1 MSRKLS
7 LNDDETYLYKEID
20 RLKDVVSIG
29 HEMQPPRCLLPAPPE
44 NDSFMALEVLCQTFE
59 LTLYER
65 SIVLLCAAWELEQ
78 ELPSFLET
86 TLKRERVDEVNLSL
100 LRSLLNPTGDRLP
113 YELCADSP
121 LIQWQ
126 IIEQVSFSDSSLLT
140 TALKLNRWVLF
151 YLMGRSYNEPRFSG
165 NQSPQWVS
173 NDLETALMPTSYEQA
188 SNQVMQQWQDCFCPI
203 QLCSNDPKAL
213 ETIAQYVCQK
223 EYYLLYR
230 IDASALDFIDHEQS
244 RSWVLF
250 WHRQARL
257 KHYALLIDCGDPT
270 RLSESA
276 QRAIHEILRT
286 VETPIFLSG
295 SDRYSSGHSLFTI
308 EVPGLS
314 PQEQKALWNYHLGS
328 LAQRLNGQV
337 STLVAQFNLSASAI
351 ASISRQTI
359 ASTTNTSAES
369 DITTLLWQHCRTQ
382 SRGKLEGL
390 VDRITPKTTW
400 DDLILPQDSTQILHQ
415 IIATIRQRSKV
426 YEEWGMGGNTRRG
439 MGITALFYGPPGTG
453 KTTAAEIIAR
463 ELQLDLYRVD
473 LSQVVSKYIGE
484 TEKNLSKV
492 FDSAETSGAV
502 LLFDEADSMIGKR
515 TDVKDSKDR
524 YANQEVSYLLQRMEA
539 YSGLA
544 VMTTNLPNAIDSAFM
559 RRIKFSVRFEYPT
572 AEQRAV
578 IWQKNFP
585 KAAPTR
591 NLEWHRLAQL
601 NISGANIRNIAL
613 GAAFLAAD
621 AKEPIQMKH
630 VLHAARTEGQKQ
642 GKPISDSEIRG
653 WIV

>member
-1 MSRKLS
+1 MSREHF
-7 LNDDETYLYKEID
+7 LNPDEACLYEEID
-20 RLKDVVSIG
+20 RLKQTLLQRSPSRSIS
-29 HEMQPPRCLLPAPPE
+29 APPE
-44 NDSFMALEVLCQTFE
+44 DAIALESLCNAFG
-59 LTLYER
+59 LTHYER
-65 SIVLLCAAWELEQ
+65 SLILLCAAWELDPA
-78 ELPSFLET
+78 LPSFLAS
-86 TLKRERVDEVNLSL
+86 LLDREENVDAINLSL
-100 LRSLLNPTGDRLP
+100 LRSLLKPDTDHLP

-126 IIEQVSFSDSSLLT
+126 LIEEKQDFSDHSLLT
-140 TALKLNRWVLF
+140 TPLKLNRWVLF
-151 YLMGRSYNEPRFSG
+151 HLMGRSYNEPRFSG
-165 NQSPQWVS
+165 NQAPQWVS
-173 NDLETALMPTSYEQA
+173 DDLETALMPTSYEQA
-188 SNQVMQQWQDCFCPI
+188 VNQVRQQWEDYIRPI
-203 QLCSNDPKAL
+203 QLCGNDPKAL

-223 EYYLLYR
+223 DYYLLYR
-230 IDASALDFIDHEQS
+230 IDASALDIDREHIQ
-244 RSWVLF
+244 SWVLF

-257 KHYALLIDCGDPT
+257 KHYALLIDCGDPS
-270 RLSESA
+270 RLSENA
-276 QRAIHEILRT
+276 QRTIHEILRT
-286 VETPIFLSG
+286 VEMPVFLSG
-295 SDRYSSGHSLFTI
+295 SDRYTTTHSLFTI

-314 PQEQKALWNYHLGS
+314 PQEQKALWNHHLGS
-328 LAQRLNGQV
+328 LAQRLNGQI
-337 STLVAQFNLSASAI
+337 STLVAQFNLSESAI